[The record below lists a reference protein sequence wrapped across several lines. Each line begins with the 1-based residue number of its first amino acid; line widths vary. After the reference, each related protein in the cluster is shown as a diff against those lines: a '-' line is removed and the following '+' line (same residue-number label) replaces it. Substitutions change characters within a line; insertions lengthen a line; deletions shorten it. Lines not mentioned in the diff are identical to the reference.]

1 MNTSRS
7 IYNPFQKD
15 SAEFI
20 KTVNETK
27 GAYTLVRVV
36 VAPGGGNGLHYHKSF
51 AETFEC
57 ISGQLKVQVG
67 KTIRTLLPGEEA
79 TAHPMQLH
87 RFFNDTDEPCSFF
100 VTISP
105 GCKGFEEGLQ
115 IAYGLAT
122 DGRINSKGTPKKLS
136 HLGLLLLLTES
147 KLPGW
152 QGIIEKGFLMMGR
165 RAIKNGTADALRK
178 QYVTIE

>member
-1 MNTSRS
+1 MKASRS
-7 IYNPFQKD
+7 IYNPYQKD

-20 KTVNETK
+20 KTFNETN
-27 GAYTLVRVV
+27 GAYTLVRVA
-36 VAPGGGNGLHYHKSF
+36 VAPGGGNGLHYHKTF

-67 KTIRTLLPGEEA
+67 KSTYTLMPGDEA
-79 TAHPMQLH
+79 TAHPKQLH
-87 RFFNDTDEPCSFF
+87 RFYNDTNEPCSFF

-115 IAYGLAT
+115 IAYGLAN
-122 DGRINSKGTPKKLS
+122 DGRINKKGSPKSLT

-152 QGIIEKGFLMMGR
+152 QGIIEKGFMMMGR